1 MSGNMTRAIRLG
13 ERKLSPMSEVTTRYY
28 VRFSVFDRPGVLAAV
43 TTLATDHEV
52 NIYDIEIAHSAEGPR
67 GVLILLV
74 DSGTVDTFVESLF
87 ADGYAVAQRA
97 LT

>member
-1 MSGNMTRAIRLG
+1 M
-13 ERKLSPMSEVTTRYY
+13 
-28 VRFSVFDRPGVLAAV
+28 
-43 TTLATDHEV
+43 ATQFEV

-74 DSGTVDTFVESLF
+74 DTGKVERFCEALI
-87 ADGYAVAQRA
+87 ADGYAVSSRG